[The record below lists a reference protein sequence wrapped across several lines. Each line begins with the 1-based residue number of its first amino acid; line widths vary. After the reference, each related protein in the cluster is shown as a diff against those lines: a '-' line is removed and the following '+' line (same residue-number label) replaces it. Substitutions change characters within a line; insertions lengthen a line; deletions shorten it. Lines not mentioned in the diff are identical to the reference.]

1 MQSVAPTENTNAAA
15 PMAFARSKTRS
26 FDTAHKIGGL
36 QFRLKAKMAQKE
48 EQNSPNKT
56 NV

>member
-48 EQNSPNKT
+48 EKNSPNKT